1 MRGNR
6 HWFSGKLR
14 CVSGS
19 DIVLER
25 FQLFAE
31 EESNTPYA
39 VVGRLFNKV
48 SAGVKHEHL
57 GKKVFLF

>member
-1 MRGNR
+1 
-6 HWFSGKLR
+6 
-14 CVSGS
+14 VSLLP
-19 DIVLER
+19 VFEEYMVER